1 MNDWRS
7 WLSSS
12 ETRVKLS
19 SLDELR
25 EEIRTAITDGFTQEK
40 SIEKISLDYTYA
52 LGQLEGIQM
61 AIETLKDIVEENN
74 DK

>member
-1 MNDWRS
+1 MSDWHL
-7 WLSSS
+7 WLNSS
-12 ETRVKLS
+12 ETRAKLK

-52 LGQLEGIQM
+52 LGQLEGTQM
-61 AIETLKDIVEENN
+61 AIAMIVEEESNS
-74 DK
+74 DQ